1 MPEILAR
8 IPHEIAAATPHL
20 FAAARPH
27 SVGLLHSPTAPGPSV
42 AKPGLP
48 ETPKLV
54 PASSL
59 PGAYK
64 GSMRIFAPL
73 VLLAGALGA
82 QNNAAPIADRI
93 KHEGLH
99 NSQVMA
105 YLDYLTNSIG
115 HRLTGSDNYM
125 LACKW
130 ALAEFKKMGLDAR
143 LEQWQTWRFAF
154 NRGQWSGRIESPE
167 KIELQVATEAWTA
180 GTRGNVRGR
189 AVVVPGS
196 ILDVEEQ
203 LAGKVK
209 GAWLWIRKPTRRSRA
224 GRELW
229 NYVKGFAI
237 DEGAAGLVYASAGDA
252 KYPNR
257 IRVFGSRNMALSA
270 NSRIPTLPEVCV
282 RKDQWQRVE
291 KMIKAG
297 KEVTAAFDIRNRF
310 RRETVPLYNVIA
322 DIKGFEKPDEFVI
335 VCGHLDSWHQA
346 TGTTDNGTGTT
357 STMEAARIL
366 AASGARPRRTIR
378 FCLWGGEEQGLL
390 GSRRYVLK
398 YRTKMKNVSAVFNHD
413 TGTNWAHTIA
423 VPENMYDDFKRILEP
438 VMSIKAPDKD
448 FEGPVFRL
456 RKVRQMSRRGGGS
469 DHASFLSA
477 GVPAWSW
484 GLRGRSNYFQ
494 HTWHSQWDT
503 FDVAIPEYQRHTST
517 VVALTA
523 YGVAMLPHLLPR
535 DQMAPP
541 GSGAR
546 RRPAVRASD
555 ADNSKKAES
564 KKADSKKG
572 ESKGETKKVEAS
584 NAVKIG
590 R

>member
-1 MPEILAR
+1 MR
-8 IPHEIAAATPHL
+8 NIA
-20 FAAARPH
+20 
-27 SVGLLHSPTAPGPSV
+27 
-42 AKPGLP
+42 
-48 ETPKLV
+48 
-54 PASSL
+54 PAL
-59 PGAYK
+59 
-64 GSMRIFAPL
+64 
-73 VLLAGALGA
+73 LLAGALTA
-82 QNNAAPIADRI
+82 QNNTAPIVDRI
-93 KHEGLH
+93 KHEGLQ
-99 NSQVMA
+99 NSHVME
-105 YLDYLTNSIG
+105 YLDHLTNSIG

-130 ALAEFKKMGLDAR
+130 ALAEFKKMGLEAKLD
-143 LEQWQTWRFAF
+143 QWQTWRFAF
-154 NRGQWSGRIESPE
+154 NRGQWSGRIVSPE
-167 KIELQVATEAWTA
+167 RIELQVATEAWTA
-180 GTRGNVRGR
+180 GTRGRVKGK
-189 AVVVPGS
+189 AVLVPSS
-196 ILDVEEQ
+196 ILDVEDK

-209 GAWLWIRKPTRRSRA
+209 GAWLWMRKPARRSRA

-229 NYVKGFAI
+229 NYVKGFAV
-237 DEGAAGLVYASAGDA
+237 DEGAAGFVYPSTGDA
-252 KYPNR
+252 RFPNR

-270 NSRIPTLPEVCV
+270 NSRIPTMPEICV
-282 RKDQWQRVE
+282 RKDQWQKVQ
-291 KMIKAG
+291 KMLEAG
-297 KEVTAAFDIRNRF
+297 KEVEAAFDIRNRF
-310 RRETVPLYNVIA
+310 RREDVPLYNVIA
-322 DIKGFEKPDEFVI
+322 DIKGYEKPDEFVI

-366 AASGARPRRTIR
+366 AAAGARPRRTIR

-398 YRTKMKNVSAVFNHD
+398 RRTKMKNVSAVFNHD

-438 VMSIKAPDKD
+438 VMSIPAPDKD
-448 FEGPVFRL
+448 FDGPVFRL

-523 YGVAMLPHLLPR
+523 YGVANLPHLLPR
-535 DQMAPP
+535 DQMAAP
-541 GSGAR
+541 GAGNR
-546 RRPAVRASD
+546 RRAPVRAAAE
-555 ADNSKKAES
+555 ADTKKT
-564 KKADSKKG
+564 
-572 ESKGETKKVEAS
+572 ETKKVEAG
-584 NAVKIG
+584 KKKKKKKKKKQKQ
-590 R
+590 